1 MNHHFTSSTQYLS
14 HHSTMLSA
22 CSRIRILTHRACI
35 AQPPWRS
42 LSSGNIGEDTYQRA
56 LEALNKANAFQVEMQ
71 EKRNRQQYEAW
82 ERSQQKTPISG
93 GVAVV
98 KTIAN
103 QTRRGGTDQ
112 EKHDTLLREGHD
124 LVKEAAL
131 KHGHSTALVRLG
143 NEALEKGDITT
154 AMEYYREAKSAEGYF
169 NLGHLLWTGSED
181 EVELQPDPEAAME
194 AFQRAIELGDSDAMY
209 FVGVQHLSRD
219 ESKGLDLV
227 TKAAD
232 AGHSGALYYIALLH
246 YSGNEALGIPACSKQ
261 EFVKRLDQAADA
273 GDGEALFLRG
283 HGYYHGD
290 DGRPQDHH
298 AALDNFL
305 LATDAGHAD
314 AAVSAGAMLHQGVGS
329 IPKNQQRAFELY
341 QVAGELGSLEGWRNV
356 VACYALGEGVPQ
368 SKETAKYIAKTMLKE
383 DDETP
388 S

>member
-1 MNHHFTSSTQYLS
+1 MF
-14 HHSTMLSA
+14 SA
-22 CSRIRILTHRACI
+22 SSRIRILAQRAYI
-35 AQPPWRS
+35 SQGQPPWRS
-42 LSSGNIGEDTYQRA
+42 LTSGHNNIGEDTYQRA
-56 LEALNKANAFQVEMQ
+56 LEALAKANTFQVEIQ

-82 ERSQQKTPISG
+82 ERAQQKKTPISG

-98 KTIAN
+98 KTIAK
-103 QTRRGGTDQ
+103 QTRKGGGADQ
-112 EKHDTLLREGHD
+112 EQHDTLLREGHD
-124 LVKEAAL
+124 LMKEAAL

-143 NEALEKGDITT
+143 NEAVEKEDIAK
-154 AMEYYREAKSAEGYF
+154 AMEYYRQAKSAEGYF

-181 EVELQPDPEAAME
+181 EVELQSDPDAAME
-194 AFQRAIELGDSDAMY
+194 AFQRAIDLGDSDAMY

-219 ESKGLDLV
+219 ESEGLDLV
-227 TKAAD
+227 TKAAN

-261 EFVKRLDQAADA
+261 EFVTRLDQAADA

-314 AAVSAGAMLHQGVGS
+314 AAVSAGAMLHQGVAGI

-383 DDETP
+383 DDETA